1 MEGAVQGR
9 ALFSPGEPALLGGSG
24 VPEDTPA
31 DCRPGLSDHGRG
43 TGRRTD
49 RTPGAPGAGCTP
61 APDLRVDA
69 RRTGHL
75 APDGGA
81 PVQGLCRLQPGAGQR
96 GLRTCGREPFCP
108 SESGTSTHPGTA
120 RAAAACGAVCVAC
133 VGLSVSWGGVCVAWG
148 ENGER
153 VWWPQDEQLSSGDRR
168 CYHCY
173 CWFSSSLCKRS
184 RSLYGQSC

>member
-43 TGRRTD
+43 TSRRAD

-61 APDLRVDA
+61 APDPRLDA

-81 PVQGLCRLQPGAGQR
+81 PLQGLCRLQPGAGQR
-96 GLRTCGREPFCP
+96 CPGTGGRDPLCSHEF
-108 SESGTSTHPGTA
+108 SASTHPAGEGATAPCGTEYPDH
-120 RAAAACGAVCVAC
+120 GSLSDTQGSVCMA
-133 VGLSVSWGGVCVAWG
+133 
-148 ENGER
+148 
-153 VWWPQDEQLSSGDRR
+153 
-168 CYHCY
+168 
-173 CWFSSSLCKRS
+173 SLVNR
-184 RSLYGQSC
+184 